1 MDTEASAANSCIQDL
16 RASPGSRSIL
26 YILSLHPHTKKDI

>member
-16 RASPGSRSIL
+16 RPSQGSKSIL
-26 YILSLHPHTKKDI
+26 YILSLHPHTTKDI